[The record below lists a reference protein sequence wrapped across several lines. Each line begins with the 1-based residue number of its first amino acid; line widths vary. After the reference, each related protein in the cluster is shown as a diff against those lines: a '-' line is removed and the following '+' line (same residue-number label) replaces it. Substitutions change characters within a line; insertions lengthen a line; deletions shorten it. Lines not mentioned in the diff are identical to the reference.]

1 MELPDFHI
9 PHAEK
14 IEWMIEANGWA
25 LEPIAADLDA
35 DPIVPGYAYTIGLPA
50 AVNFPEVVVFGLAPV
65 AANGLLTLV
74 ADARRGGTEI
84 PLDVELVGLL
94 DNELRCR
101 FAPVDL
107 HKWGALFATATS
119 WYRGEPYEVVQLLF
133 PDRNGFMPYETGYET
148 RMRFA
153 QPVVGSIG

>member
-1 MELPDFHI
+1 MGAGAGRRRPRRRPDRARVRLHDRS
-9 PHAEK
+9 ARGRRLSRGA
-14 IEWMIEANGWA
+14 WSS
-25 LEPIAADLDA
+25 
-35 DPIVPGYAYTIGLPA
+35 VST
-50 AVNFPEVVVFGLAPV
+50 PV

-107 HKWGALFATATS
+107 DEWRALFATATS